1 LKLYYSSSQ
10 STNNT
15 TENKQKMIV
24 KKDEHSISSP
34 IPLTPEDDE
43 QNYSNCY
50 NETESS
56 QRSNSILIAKLPPT
70 TSYHHC
76 PTTRPSYFS
85 NAIETAIEQNLNDD
99 DEPIPFIDDNISTE
113 RSRKSS
119 ACWSDRTSL
128 SSRFSLIWKL
138 NRMRS
143 GSNNRSTLS
152 KEKEK
157 RRRHHRT
164 MRYSI
169 PPLQQNE
176 QL

>member
-1 LKLYYSSSQ
+1 
-10 STNNT
+10 
-15 TENKQKMIV
+15 MIA
-24 KKDEHSISSP
+24 KKDKDSISCP
-34 IPLTPEDDE
+34 IQIIPEDNE
-43 QNYSNCY
+43 QNCSSCY

-56 QRSNSILIAKLPPT
+56 QTSNSILITKLPPT
-70 TSYHHC
+70 PSYHHC
-76 PTTRPSYFS
+76 PTTRPSYFN
-85 NAIETAIEQNLNDD
+85 NAIETAIEKHLNDD

-143 GSNNRSTLS
+143 GSNNRSMLS
-152 KEKEK
+152 KGKEK
-157 RRRHHRT
+157 RRRRHHHRT
-164 MRYSI
+164 MEYSI
-169 PPLQQNE
+169 PPSQQNE